1 MSRTLLKSIIKKINL
16 LIFLVRIKK
25 NFKKLKSDPNEIKTT
40 YKKSILFEF
49 YFTDLIMLSLF
60 LLLGL
65 VNRKK
70 YKMYFFFYSKNV
82 LKRKIIF
89 IFLKYFTIS
98 IKKYLNI
105 NTINTY
111 LKRKKNL
118 DVSMKIFKKLNTK
131 EDIYKIT
138 YKNQKIG
145 KYIYQSY
152 CRDFMEYTV
161 NINDRR
167 LLTKIED
174 ALNVLD
180 NMNAFF
186 KKNRVNKLVISHT
199 VFIKYGVLA
208 MLAKKYGSKIYIFF
222 KEKNNLIKRLQIS
235 KNLVQA
241 DDYKNFKKIFY
252 HQIDKN
258 KLISFSKRKLNQTLS
273 GKPDNLLRENGKSS
287 FDKNKIFLFKNSNK
301 PKILILPSCFF
312 DAVMFFEKSLFPD
325 NYTWLEYL
333 LTKSKETNFEWY
345 LKPHPDG
352 VLENINVIKK
362 FEKDFPHLNLIDKNT
377 SNYSFKKA
385 KFSSVFTYQSNAILE
400 FAHMNIP
407 SVIVSDNLQS
417 SFNYAKPVMS
427 LKKFDQMILNAD
439 KLKLNKSSRQE
450 IYQFSSVFYNF
461 MSKKVKFY
469 NDFELRNESD
479 DYLFGE
485 LHQINRYFKK
495 QFYFEKKNK
504 LKKFI

>member
-1 MSRTLLKSIIKKINL
+1 MSRRLFKSIFKKINL
-16 LIFLVRIKK
+16 IIFFFKIKK
-25 NFKKLKSDPNEIKTT
+25 NFKNIQSESKEVKTT

-49 YFTDLIMLSLF
+49 YFSDLIILSLF

-65 VNRKK
+65 VNKK
-70 YKMYFFFYSKNV
+70 KNKIYFFYHSKNIF
-82 LKRKIIF
+82 KKKIIS
-89 IFLKYFTIS
+89 IFLKYFAIS

-105 NTINTY
+105 NSINTY
-111 LKRKKNL
+111 TKSKKNL
-118 DVSMKIFKKLNTK
+118 EASMKIFKKLNVK
-131 EDIYKIT
+131 EDVYNIT
-138 YKNQKIG
+138 YKNHKIG

-186 KKNRVNKLVISHT
+186 KKNRVDKLLISHT
-199 VFIKYGVLA
+199 VFIKYGLLTS
-208 MLAKKYGSKIYIFF
+208 LAKKYGSKIYIFW
-222 KEKNNLIKRLQIS
+222 KQKNNLIKRLQIS
-235 KNLVQA
+235 KSLVQA
-241 DDYKNFKKIFY
+241 DDYKNFKKIFNN
-252 HQIDKN
+252 QTDKK
-258 KLISFSKRKLNQTLS
+258 KLISFSKKKLNQTLS
-273 GKPDNLLRENGKSS
+273 GRFDNLIRKNGKSS
-287 FDKNKIFLFKNSNK
+287 FDKNKIFLFKKSDK

-352 VLENINVIKK
+352 MLENFNVIKK
-362 FEKDFPHLNLIDKNT
+362 FQKDFPHLNLIDKNI
-377 SNYSFKKA
+377 SNYSFKRA
-385 KFSSVFTYQSNAILE
+385 KFSSMFTYQSNAILE

-417 SFNYAKPVMS
+417 SFNYAKPVMC
-427 LKKFDQMILNAD
+427 LKEFDQMILNAD
-439 KLKLNKSSRQE
+439 KLKLNKKNRQE

-461 MSKKVKFY
+461 LSKKVKFY
-469 NDFELRNESD
+469 NDFAVSNESKNYVFD
-479 DYLFGE
+479 E
-485 LHQINRYFKK
+485 LNQISNYFKK
-495 QFYFEKKNK
+495 EFYLEKKNK
-504 LKKFI
+504 LKRFI